1 MSRSLYLR
9 KVDEA
14 LHHVVAEE
22 VERLKDPGLGFVTI
36 TGVETSPDLHSARV
50 YYSVLGDEAQH
61 QETAA
66 ALLRAAPR
74 IRAVVGRQVRMKF
87 LPELHFTPDAAI
99 ERGMRM
105 EEILRQLREE
115 QGEASDPGVDPPGG

>member
-1 MSRSLYLR
+1 VSRGPYLR
-9 KVDEA
+9 KVNEA
-14 LHHVVAEE
+14 LHQVVADE

-36 TGVETSPDLHSARV
+36 TGVETSPDLRTARV

-61 QETAA
+61 RETQA

-87 LPELHFTPDAAI
+87 LPELHFEPDAAI
-99 ERGMRM
+99 EQGLRM
-105 EEILRQLREE
+105 EEILRRLREE
-115 QGEASDPGVDPPGG
+115 RDEAGDDQGPAEGG